1 MTATDMT
8 TGGSVDERL
17 RWAFKMY
24 DKDGSGRIE
33 KFEMEEIIMILYE
46 LNGEPK
52 VGFDKS
58 KLCFFTKGQ
67 PKRRKLKRLQSLCFP
82 NLTQRKEEKLMRNN
96 SLLGAWQILV
106 FNMLFL
112 TMMMTTSH
120 NDCL

>member
-8 TGGSVDERL
+8 TGGSADERL

-52 VGFDKS
+52 VDCNNSSLPIRISLKDKAKEAAESLFS
-58 KLCFFTKGQ
+58 KLDKE
-67 PKRRKLKRLQSLCFP
+67 RRGEID
-82 NLTQRKEEKLMRNN
+82 EEQFIAGCLADPSIQHALSNN
-96 SLLGAWQILV
+96 
-106 FNMLFL
+106 
-112 TMMMTTSH
+112 
-120 NDCL
+120 DDDK